1 MDGIH
6 SFKFS
11 VQVWK
16 SLTKKLI
23 DAPLFLQ
30 NLVRNAISTWVDNVF
45 VSPQEATVLLE
56 QIAKFKQ
63 IEDNDRLKR
72 LTWANEIEPLV
83 KIKCNGPT
91 EEQFIGCFIGSCVG
105 DACGFTGIP
114 NEIISSYAETDKL
127 FEKFS
132 HVTLENGYKFGQI
145 TNNSRFSAE
154 LLLSFIHNK
163 GKFVPQDFAFRLSSL
178 LLKDSPSPEKCDQ
191 ATLDAVN
198 AINNGVPWYRSGA
211 IVGNQNCAAV
221 RSVCIGALCWN
232 DHQLLTRVAVDQS
245 SCTHN
250 TSITRAGAVA
260 IATAVALAI
269 EGIPARQFI
278 HRLSTAVRPID
289 LSFALSLEEDLALS
303 LASPSLEVA
312 LEIVKNCGK
321 NLGDELRNDGISSS
335 VVQSVLWAIFCYLK
349 SPTDFLTCV
358 MMTIRVIVFFF
369 LFNILFQ
376 KNPKYYNSGFF
387 FF

>member
-1 MDGIH
+1 MW
-6 SFKFS
+6 FYWS
-11 VQVWK
+11 VFFFPYFFFCPGTLNK
-16 SLTKKLI
+16 NHHHH
-23 DAPLFLQ
+23 LF
-30 NLVRNAISTWVDNVF
+30 VVVVF
-45 VSPQEATVLLE
+45 VITTIVIVFVVVVVVVIIILLFFY
-56 QIAKFKQ
+56 QIS
-63 IEDNDRLKR
+63 L
-72 LTWANEIEPLV
+72 PPV
-83 KIKCNGPT
+83 
-91 EEQFIGCFIGSCVG
+91 
-105 DACGFTGIP
+105 GIP

-250 TSITRAGAVA
+250 TSITRAG
-260 IATAVALAI
+260 TNKWWC
-269 EGIPARQFI
+269 E
-278 HRLSTAVRPID
+278 
-289 LSFALSLEEDLALS
+289 
-303 LASPSLEVA
+303 
-312 LEIVKNCGK
+312 
-321 NLGDELRNDGISSS
+321 
-335 VVQSVLWAIFCYLK
+335 
-349 SPTDFLTCV
+349 
-358 MMTIRVIVFFF
+358 
-369 LFNILFQ
+369 
-376 KNPKYYNSGFF
+376 
-387 FF
+387 

>member
-1 MDGIH
+1 MAWIWNNHPIEKATVWMEQPTIKKFIDEFNELRQQAPGEDRSRKSDLLVRQVMRELESQSRYFKATVYVDLVLGLESTLGHQLFSICFIMDGIH

-250 TSITRAGAVA
+250 TSITRAG
-260 IATAVALAI
+260 TNKWWC
-269 EGIPARQFI
+269 E
-278 HRLSTAVRPID
+278 
-289 LSFALSLEEDLALS
+289 
-303 LASPSLEVA
+303 
-312 LEIVKNCGK
+312 
-321 NLGDELRNDGISSS
+321 
-335 VVQSVLWAIFCYLK
+335 
-349 SPTDFLTCV
+349 
-358 MMTIRVIVFFF
+358 
-369 LFNILFQ
+369 
-376 KNPKYYNSGFF
+376 
-387 FF
+387 